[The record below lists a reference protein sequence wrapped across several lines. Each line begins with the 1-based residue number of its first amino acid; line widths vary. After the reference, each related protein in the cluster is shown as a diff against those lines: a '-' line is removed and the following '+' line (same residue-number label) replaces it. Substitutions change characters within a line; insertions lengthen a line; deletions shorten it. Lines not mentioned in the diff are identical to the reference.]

1 MSKKLTLTD
10 RYIKSP
16 LRVTE
21 AKASKDGRFEV
32 RDADC
37 RNLRV
42 RFSETGYHSFVLV
55 KRFPPSPSPTRRTIG
70 ACDTITLA
78 EARDTAV
85 QWRRLISQDIDPKAQ
100 ARAAKAAVA
109 IAEAA
114 AKAEAQR
121 IKSTAFNAVC
131 EVYIN
136 EHVNGLAHWHE
147 ITAMVRFLAVQIG
160 DTPIAEVTPKQCEA
174 AVKAVKARAA
184 ASKTGTDGS
193 GQARRHF
200 GLLRHLFK
208 WAMHTP
214 AYQEQGLAR
223 NPMDMLDGAA
233 TAGKA
238 VQRKRTLDDAELAA
252 VWQAAD
258 VIGYPFGKLVH
269 GLILTGLRRD
279 ELAEMRWSEVNLD
292 KRLIEIPET
301 RMKMEDGHTV
311 PIAPMMYELLVSL
324 PRFTGPCMFSAN
336 GGKTSFLGFHRGKR
350 KLDQLSR
357 VTEFTLHDLR
367 RSMRSR
373 LSALPIEE
381 VVREAMI
388 AHKPTG
394 IKGIYNRYQYD
405 TEKRKGYELYEA
417 ALSQVLLPNKAAA

>member
-16 LRVTE
+16 LRVAE

-121 IKSTAFNAVC
+121 IKSTAFNAVA
-131 EVYIN
+131 ELYVN
-136 EHVNGLAHWHE
+136 EHVSGLAHWHE
-147 ITAMVRFLAVQIG
+147 ITAMVQVPRDPDRRHADRRSHRQRNARRRSRRPRRG
-160 DTPIAEVTPKQCEA
+160 RPATRRAPM
-174 AVKAVKARAA
+174 ARA
-184 ASKTGTDGS
+184 
-193 GQARRHF
+193 QARRHF
-200 GLLRHLFK
+200 GLLRHLFT

-214 AYQEQGLAR
+214 AYQEQGL
-223 NPMDMLDGAA
+223 G
-233 TAGKA
+233 
-238 VQRKRTLDDAELAA
+238 
-252 VWQAAD
+252 
-258 VIGYPFGKLVH
+258 
-269 GLILTGLRRD
+269 
-279 ELAEMRWSEVNLD
+279 
-292 KRLIEIPET
+292 
-301 RMKMEDGHTV
+301 
-311 PIAPMMYELLVSL
+311 
-324 PRFTGPCMFSAN
+324 
-336 GGKTSFLGFHRGKR
+336 
-350 KLDQLSR
+350 
-357 VTEFTLHDLR
+357 
-367 RSMRSR
+367 
-373 LSALPIEE
+373 
-381 VVREAMI
+381 
-388 AHKPTG
+388 
-394 IKGIYNRYQYD
+394 
-405 TEKRKGYELYEA
+405 
-417 ALSQVLLPNKAAA
+417 

>member
-147 ITAMVRFLAVQIG
+147 ITAMVQIPRG
-160 DTPIAEVTPKQCEA
+160 PDRRYAYCRSHAKAMRGGGQGGQGTRCRQQDRHRRLGPGTA
-174 AVKAVKARAA
+174 ALRPAA
-184 ASKTGTDGS
+184 ASVQMGHAY
-193 GQARRHF
+193 ARVPRA
-200 GLLRHLFK
+200 GL
-208 WAMHTP
+208 
-214 AYQEQGLAR
+214 G
-223 NPMDMLDGAA
+223 
-233 TAGKA
+233 
-238 VQRKRTLDDAELAA
+238 
-252 VWQAAD
+252 
-258 VIGYPFGKLVH
+258 
-269 GLILTGLRRD
+269 
-279 ELAEMRWSEVNLD
+279 
-292 KRLIEIPET
+292 
-301 RMKMEDGHTV
+301 
-311 PIAPMMYELLVSL
+311 
-324 PRFTGPCMFSAN
+324 
-336 GGKTSFLGFHRGKR
+336 
-350 KLDQLSR
+350 
-357 VTEFTLHDLR
+357 
-367 RSMRSR
+367 
-373 LSALPIEE
+373 
-381 VVREAMI
+381 
-388 AHKPTG
+388 
-394 IKGIYNRYQYD
+394 
-405 TEKRKGYELYEA
+405 
-417 ALSQVLLPNKAAA
+417 